1 MLCIKPDHPLLQ
13 LLIKKLASALIRC
26 FPLEAMDILLYPSN
40 GLRILKKDSNSAI
53 ARELFCLSADEAA
66 LSLYHVIS
74 SVNADHI
81 VEDLAVIFD
90 CKVETPPFVLGYIWE
105 QNTKNLAL
113 GKVSLTDVKTD
124 LLQERSCTFLWEED
138 YTNQ

>member
-1 MLCIKPDHPLLQ
+1 MVD

-26 FPLEAMDILLYPSN
+26 FPLEAMDILFYPSN
-40 GLRILKKDSNSAI
+40 GLPILKKDSNSAI

-81 VEDLAVIFD
+81 VEDLAVIFG
-90 CKVETPPFVLGYIWE
+90 CKVETPPIIKVETPPIILGYIWE

-124 LLQERSCTFLWEED
+124 LLQERSCTFLWKED